1 MLREKRLGVKYNEK
15 YYSNPD
21 WDKYKSFLTEMATYK
36 LGISMKVRTWEY
48 HRYQFTKIYLALMSL
63 VIYSSGN
70 KQTIVNGYVLSIVV
84 QSNRPGHV
92 HPLSTMYLFIS

>member
-21 WDKYKSFLTEMATYK
+21 WDKYKSFLTEME
-36 LGISMKVRTWEY
+36 ISLKVRTWKY

-92 HPLSTMYLFIS
+92 HTLSTMYLFIS